1 MFKKV
6 LAVLMIALVAVAGV
20 FASGAGESEG
30 GAAMDTV
37 RVGYMTNYASLC
49 TIMAGI
55 ETGAF
60 ADQGIKVE
68 LVEFADGPTIIA
80 AMESGSLDIGY
91 IGPGAHRLCI
101 NGRAKIFAFS
111 QNGDA
116 DAVIGLRSH
125 GITDDPASLKGKK
138 VGYSAGTSSEMVL
151 TWALEEAGL
160 TFNDIVAYEMDA
172 AAITAAMT
180 SGALDAC
187 ANWSPA
193 TFTILDAMN
202 GDAFIMRSNKDF
214 SDRSSS
220 VASWIVMEKWANE
233 NHDLLIRFTKGL
245 YAGMDYRRDHV
256 EEVAEWVAKQLGASY
271 ESVYLQRGDADWVSS
286 TEMLEMLDDG
296 TLAQLYEVQKVAFGD
311 AVDQSTPLDSY
322 ILWDVMTEAAGR

>member
-1 MFKKV
+1 MLKKGLV
-6 LAVLMIALVAVAGV
+6 VLMVAFLALSGV
-20 FASGAGESEG
+20 FASGSSET
-30 GAAMDTV
+30 ASSLDTV
-37 RVGYMTNYASLC
+37 KVGYMTNYASLC

-60 ADQGIKVE
+60 EEQGIKVE

-91 IGPGAHRLCI
+91 IGPGAHKLCI

-111 QNGDA
+111 QNGNA
-116 DAVIGLRSH
+116 DAVIGLTSH
-125 GITDDPASLKGKK
+125 GVSDPASLKGKK
-138 VGYSAGTSSEMVL
+138 VGYSSGTSSEMVL
-151 TWALEEAGL
+151 RWTLEEAGL

-172 AAITAAMT
+172 AAITAATT

-193 TFTILDAMN
+193 TFTILDAMG

-220 VASWIVMEKWANE
+220 VASWIVMEKWAE
-233 NHDLLIRFTKGL
+233 ANHDLLVRFTKGL

-256 EEVAEWVAKQLGASY
+256 EDVAGWVAKQLGASY
-271 ESVYLQRGDADWVSS
+271 DSVYLQRGDADWVSS
-286 TEMLEMLDDG
+286 AEMLEMLDDG
-296 TLAQLYEVQKVAFGD
+296 TLAQLYEVQKLSFGSE
-311 AVDQSTPLDSY
+311 VDVNTPLDSY